1 MIDLSQ
7 KICFFSSIILLL
19 FLLLLAAP
27 LFYVKYRNRRLY
39 FATERNI

>member
-7 KICFFSSIILLL
+7 KICFFSSIIFFL
-19 FLLLLAAP
+19 LLLLAAP